1 MSWAEG
7 EDVWE
12 EVRDSDK
19 IMLALVGYGR
29 ASGFYSEREWMEV
42 RESFERVCVC
52 VCACV
57 MCVMC
62 VMCFD

>member
-42 RESFERVCVC
+42 LESFERVCVC
-52 VCACV
+52 ACV
-57 MCVMC
+57 RV
-62 VMCFD
+62 